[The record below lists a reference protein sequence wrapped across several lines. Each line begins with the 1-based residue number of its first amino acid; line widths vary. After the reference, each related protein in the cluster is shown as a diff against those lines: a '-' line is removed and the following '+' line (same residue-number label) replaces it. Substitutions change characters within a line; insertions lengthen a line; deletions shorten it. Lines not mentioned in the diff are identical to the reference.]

1 MKLHIVQYIPVI
13 STVSTVHLSSVAYLG
28 FQKGGNP
35 FPSPPVPS
43 PPFPSLPF
51 PFLSIPPFPSL
62 SFHSRPFPSLPP
74 PFPYKY
80 ARLNPAKGSEEAL

>member
-35 FPSPPVPS
+35 LPSRPLPS
-43 PPFPSLPF
+43 LSVPSLPF
-51 PFLSIPPFPSL
+51 HLPSL
-62 SFHSRPFPSLPP
+62 TSM
-74 PFPYKY
+74 
-80 ARLNPAKGSEEAL
+80 PA